1 MYFLFYYFP
10 KINKFLLLFSFFFTA
25 SLSKEHHL
33 CQSFNLWT
41 FTPLLLPLVAKD
53 SSRLKL
59 FLKVTM
65 NGKPWWV
72 GFVCR
77 VSLLH
82 FINYIL
88 NNSVFIY
95 LFSYLNIKFGLVGE
109 NNLMYTKLEFL
120 NKCNTNMMYRKS
132 LDDNITRE
140 YWKFINVDYL
150 FIFFFVIIFYHVFCV
165 NFSNLI
171 IIVIKL
177 RNFLFFE
184 TI

>member
-1 MYFLFYYFP
+1 
-10 KINKFLLLFSFFFTA
+10 
-25 SLSKEHHL
+25 
-33 CQSFNLWT
+33 
-41 FTPLLLPLVAKD
+41 
-53 SSRLKL
+53 
-59 FLKVTM
+59 
-65 NGKPWWV
+65 
-72 GFVCR
+72 VCR

-140 YWKFINVDYL
+140 Y
-150 FIFFFVIIFYHVFCV
+150 
-165 NFSNLI
+165 
-171 IIVIKL
+171 
-177 RNFLFFE
+177 
-184 TI
+184 

>member
-1 MYFLFYYFP
+1 MSRNLTNVLHTHIILCTFCSIIFQ
-10 KINKFLLLFSFFFTA
+10 KEINLLLFFFFTD

-95 LFSYLNIKFGLVGE
+95 LFSYLKIKFGLVGE
-109 NNLMYTKLEFL
+109 NNLMYTKLEF
-120 NKCNTNMMYRKS
+120 
-132 LDDNITRE
+132 
-140 YWKFINVDYL
+140 
-150 FIFFFVIIFYHVFCV
+150 
-165 NFSNLI
+165 
-171 IIVIKL
+171 
-177 RNFLFFE
+177 
-184 TI
+184 